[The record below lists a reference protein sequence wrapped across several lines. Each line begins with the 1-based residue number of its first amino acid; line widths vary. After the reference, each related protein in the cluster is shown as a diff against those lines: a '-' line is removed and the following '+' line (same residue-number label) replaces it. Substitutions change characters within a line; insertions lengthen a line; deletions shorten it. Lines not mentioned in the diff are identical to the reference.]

1 MNRRKLFLVLLFITP
16 IYLVPQS
23 IVDLALKDKSRISIQ
38 KWNEDSGLPSN
49 DISDLLISK
58 QGFLWIGTEF
68 GLARFD
74 GAEIKNYNL
83 LNTPEI
89 KANKVLDLY
98 EDKSGSLWF
107 ANGTG
112 GIVKYLGGV
121 FNRYGIENGLPE
133 NNCSGIVED
142 KSGVYWIGTRGGG
155 LVTLKGNS
163 IKTMNLK
170 NGFPSD
176 RITAIAKDKDDNI
189 WVGTNNKGVVK
200 INNKGLVVF
209 DEYLGLPNKFVYD
222 LFVDS
227 ANRVWVFFSEGV
239 AVIENGKVIIP
250 EFLKKFEKTAITS
263 IAEDKNGRVCVT
275 TISAAYALIGNEF
288 VEFFNVG
295 NSKEVRLQEMLIW
308 NDDIW
313 FGTKEAGIYRLRA
326 NKVQNIS
333 EENGLPGKIVSAIFQ
348 DSQNRV
354 WMGCE
359 KKLVLYDQNK
369 KKVVKTFDLPASDI
383 LSFCELTPNKILI
396 GTRTAGLW
404 EMNNF
409 QIRKLAGKNE
419 LGSNLIRSIVK
430 NDDGSVVIGTNG
442 NGIII
447 MNEKTFQIINK
458 EKGLSSNLVSC
469 ISRDNQNQLWIGTTG
484 GGVNILNAQNKP
496 IIINKAKGLAHNNV
510 TSIIHD
516 GNTTWIATNGG
527 GLSRIS
533 GKEIVNYTINNGL
546 YENRIFN
553 MADDG
558 NGRLWFTTRKGV
570 FVISKDQLNDFAV
583 RKIAKVN
590 YQLFTKTEGMLSDEC
605 ETLTMQTIL
614 MQKFQVLA
622 ATTSGVSIISF
633 VNLVGKEIAPKTFV
647 DEIRINSRTVP
658 LDSSRAYSPGTENL
672 EIHYS
677 GISFDHG
684 KNLSFYYKLDGLD
697 DKWISVGSRRAA
709 YFTHLPPGK
718 YTFNVKAETP
728 QGTTSVSPASI
739 TFSIEPYLYQRL
751 WFQIVL
757 AFVLIGAIA
766 GIVRFISVRKLRLK
780 LDRIEAQAALERER
794 IRISKDMHDE
804 LGAELTKIG
813 LLSEIAKNNFR
824 SNSQNLELDL
834 DKITDASRDVAITM
848 DEIVWAVNPKN
859 DKIDRLCSYIASYV
873 QEYLSLTDIHLTL
886 TVPDTL
892 PEVFMSAELRHNVFL
907 VIKEAANNIVKHSK
921 AKEVVFDASYSD
933 NNLEFTLTDDGIGI
947 CDSVDEFGNGLIN
960 MRKRIKDNGGYFEIK
975 NNIPK
980 GTIVRI
986 TVPLINHTI
995 V

>member
-1 MNRRKLFLVLLFITP
+1 MNRRKLFLVILLITP

-23 IVDLALKDKSRISIQ
+23 IVDLALKNKSRISIQ
-38 KWNEDSGLPSN
+38 KWNEENGLPSN

-98 EDKSGSLWF
+98 EDKNGSLWF

-112 GIVKYLGGV
+112 GMVKYFNGV
-121 FNRYGIENGLPE
+121 FRRYGIENGLPE
-133 NNCSGIVED
+133 NNCSGVVED
-142 KSGVYWIGTRGGG
+142 KSGTFWIGTRGGG
-155 LVTLKGNS
+155 LVALKGSSIEIMNS
-163 IKTMNLK
+163 K
-170 NGFPSD
+170 NGFTSD
-176 RITAIAKDKDDNI
+176 RITTIAKDKDDNI
-189 WVGTNNKGVVK
+189 WVGTNNKGVIK
-200 INNKGLVVF
+200 INKNGLVVY

-227 ANRVWVFFSEGV
+227 SNRVWAFFSEGA
-239 AVIENGKVIIP
+239 AVIKNGKVIIP
-250 EFLKKFEKTAITS
+250 EFLNKFQKTAITS
-263 IAEDKNGRVCVT
+263 IAEDKNGRVCIT

-295 NSKEVRLQEMLIW
+295 NSKDVRLQEMLIW

-313 FGTKEAGIYRLRA
+313 FGTKEAGILRLRA

-333 EENGLPGKIVSAIFQ
+333 AENGLPGKIVSAIFQ
-348 DSQNRV
+348 DSQNRI
-354 WMGCE
+354 WIGSD
-359 KKLVLYDQNK
+359 KKLVLYDLNK
-369 KKVVKTFDLPASDI
+369 KKAVKVFDLPASDI
-383 LSFCELTPNKILI
+383 LSFCELNPGKILL
-396 GTRTAGLW
+396 GTRTSGLW
-404 EMNNF
+404 EVNNF
-409 QIRKLAGKNE
+409 QIRKLAGKIE
-419 LGSNLIRSIVK
+419 LGSNLIRSIIK

-442 NGIII
+442 NGIVI
-447 MNEKTFQIINK
+447 MKDEKFQIINK
-458 EKGLSSNLVSC
+458 EKGFSSNLVSC
-469 ISRDNQNQLWIGTTG
+469 ISRDKRNQLWVGTTG
-484 GGVNILNAQNKP
+484 GGINILNGNNKP
-496 IIINKAKGLAHNNV
+496 MIINKAKGLAHNNV

-516 GNTTWIATNGG
+516 GKLVWVATNGG

-533 GKEIVNYTINNGL
+533 GKEIINYTINNGL

-553 MADDG
+553 MAEDG

-570 FVISKDQLNDFAV
+570 FVISKDQLNEFAV
-583 RKIAKVN
+583 GKIAKVN

-605 ETLTMQTIL
+605 QTLTMQTVL
-614 MQKFQVLA
+614 MQQSQLLTV
-622 ATTSGVSIISF
+622 TTSGISTISF
-633 VNLVGKEIAPKTFV
+633 ANLSGKEIAPKVFV
-647 DEIRINSRTVP
+647 DELRINSRTVP
-658 LDSSRAYSPGTENL
+658 LDSSMSFMPGTENL

-684 KNLSFYYKLDGLD
+684 KNLSFYYKLIGLD
-697 DKWISVGSRRAA
+697 DKWASVGSRRAA

-718 YTFNVKAETP
+718 FTFHVKAETP
-728 QGTTSVSPASI
+728 QGTASVLPASI
-739 TFSIEPYLYQRL
+739 TFSIEPFLYQRI
-751 WFQIVL
+751 WFQILL
-757 AFVLIGAIA
+757 AFLFIGAVA
-766 GIVRFISVRKLRLK
+766 GAVRYISVRKLRLK
-780 LDRIEAQAALERER
+780 LDKIEAQAALERER
-794 IRISKDMHDE
+794 MRISKDMHDE

-824 SNSQNLELDL
+824 SSSQNLEIDL
-834 DKITDASRDVAITM
+834 DRITEASRDVAITM

-859 DKIDRLCSYIASYV
+859 DKIDRLCGYIANYV

-886 TVPDTL
+886 SVPDTL

-921 AKEVVFDASYSD
+921 AKKVVFDAGYLD
-933 NNLEFTLTDDGIGI
+933 NNLEFMLSDDGVGF

-960 MRKRIKDNGGYFEIK
+960 MRKRIKDNGGNFEIR
-975 NNIPK
+975 NNIPQ
-980 GTIVRI
+980 GTIVKI
-986 TVPLINHTI
+986 SVPIINHTI

>member
-1 MNRRKLFLVLLFITP
+1 MNRRKLFLILLFITP

-98 EDKSGSLWF
+98 EDKNGSLWF

-112 GIVKYLGGV
+112 GMVKYFNGV
-121 FNRYGIENGLPE
+121 FKRYGIENGLPE

-142 KSGVYWIGTRGGG
+142 KSGTFWIGTRGGG
-155 LVTLKGNS
+155 LVFIKGNF
-163 IKTMNLK
+163 IKIMNSE
-170 NGFPSD
+170 NGFPSN

-200 INNKGLVVF
+200 INKNGLVVY

-227 ANRVWVFFSEGV
+227 SNRVWVFFSEG
-239 AVIENGKVIIP
+239 AAIIENGKVVIP
-250 EFLKKFEKTAITS
+250 DFLNRFQKTAITS
-263 IAEDKNGRVCVT
+263 IAEDKRGRVCIT
-275 TISAAYALIGNEF
+275 TVSAAYALIGNEF

-313 FGTKEAGIYRLRA
+313 FGTKEAGILRLRT

-333 EENGLPGKIVSAIFQ
+333 AENGLPGKVVSAIFQ
-348 DSQNRV
+348 DSQNRI
-354 WMGCE
+354 WIGSE
-359 KKLVLYDQNK
+359 KKLILYDQNK
-369 KKVVKTFDLPASDI
+369 KKAIKIFDLPASDI
-383 LSFCELTPNKILI
+383 LSFCELNPNKILI
-396 GTRTAGLW
+396 GTRTSGLW
-404 EMNNF
+404 EINNF

-419 LGSNLIRSIVK
+419 LGSNLIRTIIK
-430 NDDGSVVIGTNG
+430 KGDGSVVIGTNG
-442 NGIII
+442 NGIVLL
-447 MNEKTFQIINK
+447 KDKSFQIINK
-458 EKGLSSNLVSC
+458 DKGLSSNLVSC
-469 ISRDNQNQLWIGTTG
+469 ITRDNLNQLWVGTTG
-484 GGVNILNAQNKP
+484 GGINILNGNNKP
-496 IIINKAKGLAHNNV
+496 VVINKAKSLAHNNV

-516 GNTTWIATNGG
+516 GKVVWVATNGG

-533 GKEIVNYTINNGL
+533 QNRIINFTINNGL

-558 NGRLWFTTRKGV
+558 NGRLWFTTKKGI
-570 FVISKDQLNDFAV
+570 FVISKDQLNEFAAG
-583 RKIAKVN
+583 KIAKVN

-605 ETLTMQTIL
+605 QTLTMQTVLIQHSQL
-614 MQKFQVLA
+614 LA
-622 ATTSGVSIISF
+622 ATTSGISIISF
-633 VNLVGKEIAPKTFV
+633 ANLASKEIAPKVFV
-647 DEIRINSRTVP
+647 DEIKINSRTVP
-658 LDSSRAYSPGTENL
+658 LDSSMSYMPGTENL

-684 KNLSFYYKLDGLD
+684 KNLSFYYKLIGLD
-697 DKWISVGSRRAA
+697 DKWTSVGSRRAA

-718 YTFNVKAETP
+718 YSFLVKAETP
-728 QGTTSVSPASI
+728 QGTESISPASI
-739 TFSIEPYLYQRL
+739 TFSIEPYLYQRI
-751 WFQIVL
+751 WFQILL
-757 AFVLIGAIA
+757 AFLLIGVVA

-780 LDRIEAQAALERER
+780 LERIEAQAALERER
-794 IRISKDMHDE
+794 MRISKDMHDE

-824 SNSQNLELDL
+824 SSSQNLEVDL
-834 DKITDASRDVAITM
+834 DRITEASRDVAITM

-859 DKIDRLCSYIASYV
+859 DKIDRLCGYIANYV

-886 TVPDTL
+886 KVPDTL
-892 PEVFMSAELRHNVFL
+892 QEVFMSAELRHNVFL

-921 AKEVVFDASYSD
+921 AKEVFFNARYCD
-933 NNLEFTLTDDGIGI
+933 NNLEFTLSDDGIGI
-947 CDSVDEFGNGLIN
+947 IDSVDEFGNGLIN
-960 MRKRIKDNGGYFEIK
+960 MRKRMKDHGGYFEIK
-975 NNIPK
+975 SNTPK
-980 GTIVRI
+980 GTIVKI
-986 TVPLINHTI
+986 SVPIINHTI

>member
-1 MNRRKLFLVLLFITP
+1 MNRKKLFLILLFITP
-16 IYLVPQS
+16 VYLVPQS
-23 IVDLALKDKSRISIQ
+23 IVELALKDKSRISVQ
-38 KWNEDSGLPSN
+38 KWNEENGLPSN

-98 EDKSGSLWF
+98 EDKNGSLWF

-112 GIVKYLGGV
+112 GMVKYLNGV
-121 FNRYGIENGLPE
+121 FKRYGIENDLPE
-133 NNCSGIVED
+133 NNCSGVVED
-142 KSGVYWIGTRGGG
+142 KNGTFWIGTRGGG
-155 LVTLKGNS
+155 LVALKGNS
-163 IKTMNLK
+163 IKIMNSK
-170 NGFPSD
+170 NGFPSN

-200 INNKGLVVF
+200 INNKGLVVY

-227 ANRVWVFFSEGV
+227 ANRVWIFFSEGA
-239 AVIENGKVIIP
+239 AVIENGKVILP
-250 EFLKKFEKTAITS
+250 EFLYKFQKTAITS
-263 IAEDKNGRVCVT
+263 IAEDKNGRVCIT

-295 NSKEVRLQEMLIW
+295 NSKEVRLQEMMIW

-313 FGTKEAGIYRLRA
+313 FGTKEAGIFRLRA

-333 EENGLPGKIVSAIFQ
+333 EENGLPGKIVSAVFQ

-354 WMGCE
+354 WIGSE
-359 KKLVLYDQNK
+359 KKIVLYDQNK
-369 KKVVKTFDLPASDI
+369 RKAVKIFDLPASDI
-383 LSFCELTPNKILI
+383 LSLCELNPNKILI

-404 EMNNF
+404 ELNNL
-409 QIRKLAGKNE
+409 QIKKLAGKNE

-430 NDDGSVVIGTNG
+430 NDDGSAVIGTNG
-442 NGIII
+442 NGIVI
-447 MNEKTFQIINK
+447 MKNEKFLIINR

-469 ISRDNQNQLWIGTTG
+469 ITKDKQNQLWIGTTG
-484 GGVNILNAQNKP
+484 GGVNILNSQNKP
-496 IIINKAKGLAHNNV
+496 VIINKAKGLAHNNV

-516 GNTTWIATNGG
+516 DNITWIATNGG
-527 GLSRIS
+527 GLSRIR
-533 GKEIVNYTINNGL
+533 GKEIINYTINNGL

-570 FVISKDQLNDFAV
+570 FVISKDQLNKFAV
-583 RKIAKVN
+583 GKIAKVN

-605 ETLTMQTIL
+605 QTLTMQTVL
-614 MQKFQVLA
+614 MQQSQLLA
-622 ATTSGVSIISF
+622 VTTSGISIISF
-633 VNLVGKEIAPKTFV
+633 ANLAGKEIAPKVFV
-647 DEIRINSRTVP
+647 DELRINSRTVP
-658 LDSSRAYSPGTENL
+658 LDSSMSFIPGTENL

-684 KNLSFYYKLDGLD
+684 KNLSFYYKLTGLD
-697 DKWISVGSRRAA
+697 DKWTNVGSRRAA

-728 QGTTSVSPASI
+728 QGTISILPASI
-739 TFSIEPYLYQRL
+739 TFSIEPFLYQRI
-751 WFQIVL
+751 WFQILL
-757 AFVLIGAIA
+757 AFLFIGAVA
-766 GIVRFISVRKLRLK
+766 GTVRYISVRKLRLK
-780 LDRIEAQAALERER
+780 LDKIEAQAALERER
-794 IRISKDMHDE
+794 MRISKDMHDE

-824 SNSQNLELDL
+824 NSQRNLEVDL
-834 DKITDASRDVAITM
+834 DRITEASRDVAITM

-859 DKIDRLCSYIASYV
+859 DKIDKLCGYIASYV
-873 QEYLSLTDIHLTL
+873 QEYFSLTDIHLTL
-886 TVPDTL
+886 RVPDTL
-892 PEVFMSAELRHNVFL
+892 PEVFMSADLRHNVFL

-921 AKEVVFDASYSD
+921 AKEVVFDARYFD

-947 CDSVDEFGNGLIN
+947 CDPVDEFGNGLIN

-980 GTIVRI
+980 GTFVKIS
-986 TVPLINHTI
+986 VPLINHTI